1 MAANFTNCTFDP
13 ENFNRI
19 VTKEIQYT
27 LTNQVLIS
35 ICIPAYKHTDF
46 LKRLLDSLA
55 IQTFRDFEVVIT
67 DDSPDDSV
75 KNLCI
80 QYQHTLPLR
89 YFRNP
94 VALGTPENWNEGI
107 RQASGKWIKL
117 IHDDD
122 WLATENSLQQF
133 VNAIN
138 NNPGAS
144 FFFCAF
150 RNNWFQSGRKEDVF
164 INTFRYK
171 QLLKQPAVLFS
182 SNVVGPPSVILH
194 PNDKQFFYDNKVKW
208 VVDIDFYIRYF
219 KTAKPVHIPEILMN
233 VGMGEHQVTQD
244 CFRKREVEVPENF
257 YLLGKIGIG
266 VLKNMLVY
274 DAWWRLL
281 RNLEIT
287 RVEEIRTAGY
297 SGPVHPVLVSMIR
310 WQKKIPRALLTN
322 GLISKI
328 SMFVHFLF
336 HRHQL
341 RP

>member
-1 MAANFTNCTFDP
+1 M
-13 ENFNRI
+13 
-19 VTKEIQYT
+19 KESP
-27 LTNQVLIS
+27 LIS
-35 ICIPAYKHTDF
+35 VCIPAYKHIDF
-46 LKRLLDSLA
+46 LKRLLDSLTR
-55 IQTFRDFEVVIT
+55 QTFRDFEVVIT

-75 KNLCI
+75 KNLVTQFAHLLTI
-80 QYQHTLPLR
+80 R

-107 RQASGKWIKL
+107 RRAVGQWIKL

-122 WLATENSLQQF
+122 WLAGENSLQRF
-133 VNAIN
+133 ADAIQR
-138 NNPGAS
+138 NPGAT

-150 RNNWFQSGRKEDVF
+150 RNNWLQSGRMEEVH
-164 INTFRYK
+164 INSFRYK

-219 KTAKPVHIPEILMN
+219 KTARPVHIPEILIN

-257 YLLGKIGIG
+257 HLLNKLPVG
-266 VLKNMLVY
+266 VLKNILVY
-274 DAWWRLL
+274 DAWWRLM

-287 RVEEIRTAGY
+287 REEEIRTAGY
-297 SGPVHPVLVSMIR
+297 NGPIHPVLVSMIG
-310 WQKKIPRALLTN
+310 WQKKIPRGLLGN
-322 GLISKI
+322 GLFSKL
-328 SMFVHFLF
+328 SMVVHYLL
-336 HRHQL
+336 HRNQL

>member
-1 MAANFTNCTFDP
+1 LAANFTNCTFDP

-287 RVEEIRTAGY
+287 LVEEIRTAGY

>member
-1 MAANFTNCTFDP
+1 M
-13 ENFNRI
+13 
-19 VTKEIQYT
+19 
-27 LTNQVLIS
+27 TNQVLIS
-35 ICIPAYKHTDF
+35 VCIPAYKHTDF
-46 LKRLLDSLA
+46 LKRLLDSLT

-75 KNLCI
+75 KNLCV
-80 QYQHTLPLR
+80 QFQQLLPMR

-107 RQASGKWIKL
+107 RQATGKWIKL

-122 WLATENSLQQF
+122 WLANEYSLQRF
-133 VNAIN
+133 ADAIN
-138 NNPGAS
+138 DNPAAR
-144 FFFCAF
+144 FFFCSY
-150 RNNWFQSGRKEDVF
+150 RNNWFQSGRLEDMH
-164 INTFRYK
+164 INNFRYK

-182 SNVVGPPSVILH
+182 SNVVGPPSVVLH

-219 KTAKPVHIPEILMN
+219 KTAQPVHIPEVLMN

-257 YLLGKIGIG
+257 YLLSKVGIEA
-266 VLKNMLVY
+266 LKNMLAY
-274 DAWWRLL
+274 DGWWRMI

-287 RVEEIRTAGY
+287 KEEEIRVAGY
-297 SGPVHPVLVSMIR
+297 KGPIHPVISSIIR
-310 WQKKIPRALLTN
+310 WQKKLPRFVLNN
-322 GLISKI
+322 GLSSKFV
-328 SMFVHFLF
+328 MFLHFLL
-336 HRHQL
+336 HRNQL